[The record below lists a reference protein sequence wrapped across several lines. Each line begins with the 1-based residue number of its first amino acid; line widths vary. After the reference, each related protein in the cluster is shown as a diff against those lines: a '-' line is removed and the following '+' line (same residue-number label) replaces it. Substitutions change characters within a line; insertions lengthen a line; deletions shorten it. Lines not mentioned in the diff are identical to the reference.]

1 MGGLALIGVYV
12 VFAVIGEFFAVG
24 LGLITDSINDMA
36 SLLVFFVS
44 SAIVLA
50 IAWPIAVRVSGR
62 FAE

>member
-1 MGGLALIGVYV
+1 MGGLALIGTYV
-12 VFAVIGEFFAVG
+12 VIAAAGEFVAVG
-24 LGLITDSINDMA
+24 LGLITDRINDMA

-44 SAIVLA
+44 SAIILA

>member
-1 MGGLALIGVYV
+1 MGGLALIGTYV
-12 VFAVIGEFFAVG
+12 VIAAAGEFVAVG
-24 LGLITDSINDMA
+24 LGLITDRINDMA

-44 SAIVLA
+44 STIILA